1 VRVPFV
7 DLWAQQAQLA
17 SELKPVLLGMLERT
31 DWVLGSELESF
42 EHEFADYCGVD
53 HAVGTDSGLS
63 ALELVM
69 RASGI
74 GPGDEVITA
83 ANTFIATVL
92 AISHAGA
99 SPELVDID
107 PHTDNLDPAQLERA
121 ITPRTK
127 AVIPVHLYGHPAE
140 MDAIRT
146 VADVHGLLVIED
158 ACQAHGARYHGRPAG
173 SLGHAAAFSF
183 YPAKNL
189 GAFGDGGAV
198 VTDNPELAESVRT
211 LRDYGQRRK
220 YHHVAKGFNRR
231 LDTLQAAVLRVKLR
245 HLDGWNDRRRQHA
258 AAYTE
263 LLKGTGLSLPQVADG
278 VDPVWH
284 LYVVRASGRDALRS
298 ALADHGVQS
307 GLHYPVPVHLQ
318 PAYAD
323 LRRGRGSFPV
333 TELHADELVSLPMY
347 PELSEGH
354 IDYVA
359 TTIRKV
365 LPRLGHGP
373 LRRGAA

>member
-1 VRVPFV
+1 MRVPFV
-7 DLWAQQAQLA
+7 DLRAQQAQLA
-17 SELKPVLLGMLERT
+17 PDLEACLLRMLERS

-42 EHEFADYCGVD
+42 EQEFADYCGAGD
-53 HAVGTDSGLS
+53 AVGTDSGLS

-69 RASGI
+69 RAADI

-99 SPELVDID
+99 SPVLVDID
-107 PHTDNLDPAQLERA
+107 PRTDNLDPAQLEGA

-127 AVIPVHLYGHPAE
+127 AVIAVHLYGHPAE

-146 VADVHGLLVIED
+146 VADAHGLLVIED

-173 SLGHAAAFSF
+173 SLGDAAAFSF

-198 VTDNPELAESVRT
+198 VTDNSELAESVRT

-245 HLDGWNDRRRQHA
+245 HLEGWNDRRRQHA

-263 LLKGTGLSLPQVADG
+263 LLEGTGISTPQVADG

-284 LYVVRASGRDALRS
+284 LYVVRTSGRDALRS
-298 ALADHGVQS
+298 ALADHGVQT

-323 LRRGRGSFPV
+323 LQCGRGSFPV
-333 TELHADELVSLPMY
+333 TELHAGEVVSLPMY
-347 PELSEGH
+347 PELSDEH
-354 IDYVA
+354 VDYVA

-365 LPRLGHGP
+365 LPRSSQGP
-373 LRRGAA
+373 VRRGAA

>member
-1 VRVPFV
+1 LLVPFV
-7 DLWAQQAQLA
+7 DLGAQQADLA
-17 SELKPVLLGMLERT
+17 SDLESVLRGTFQRT
-31 DWVLGSELESF
+31 DWILGRELELF
-42 EHEFADYCGVD
+42 EREFAAYCGVE

-63 ALELVM
+63 ALELIM

-99 SPELVDID
+99 SPVLVDID
-107 PHTDNLDPAQLERA
+107 PRTDNLDPAQLEQA
-121 ITPRTK
+121 ITPRSR

-146 VADVHGLLVIED
+146 IADRHGMLVFED
-158 ACQAHGARYHGRPAG
+158 ACQAHGARYRGRPAG
-173 SLGHAAAFSF
+173 SLGDAAAFSF

-198 VTDNPELAESVRT
+198 VTDNPELAELVRR

-220 YHHVAKGFNRR
+220 HEHVIKGFNRR
-231 LDTLQAAVLRVKLR
+231 LDTLQAALLRVKLR
-245 HLDGWNDRRRQHA
+245 HLDAWNERRRQHA
-258 AAYTE
+258 ASYTE
-263 LLKGTGLSLPQVADG
+263 LLEGTGVCTPRVADG

-284 LYVVRASGRDALRS
+284 LYVVRTGSRETLRS
-298 ALADHGVQS
+298 ALADHSVQTGV
-307 GLHYPVPVHLQ
+307 HYPVPVHLQ

-323 LRRGRGSFPV
+323 LHRPRGSFPV
-333 TELHADELVSLPMY
+333 AELHAAEAVSLPMY
-347 PELSEGH
+347 PELSNEQ
-354 IDYVA
+354 IDHVA
-359 TTIRKV
+359 TTIRAHMARSTRRR
-365 LPRLGHGP
+365 P
-373 LRRGAA
+373 RRGAA